1 MIAVAVVAVTFVVVV
16 MSDFASVRLAV
27 DLQNQRSVDLLL
39 VEMFEQVFVVR
50 REAGRLAFRVVFS
63 RHRRK
68 FELLRLT
75 VVGQVQ
81 RYLGGVDRD
90 GLLC

>member
-1 MIAVAVVAVTFVVVV
+1 MIAVAVVAVIFVVVV

-27 DLQNQRSVDLLL
+27 DLQNQRSFDLFF

-50 REAGRLAFRVVFS
+50 CEARRLAVWVAFS
-63 RHRRK
+63 RHCRQ
-68 FELLRLT
+68 FELLWLT
-75 VVGQVQ
+75 VVRQVQ
-81 RYLGGVDRD
+81 CDLGGIDRD